1 MKREEVV
8 YKLKKLARLIKYHN
22 NLYYNEDNPEISDA
36 DYDNLRIENI
46 NLEKEFPDLVLSNS
60 PTKKVGAELTSAFK
74 KVQHL
79 VPMLSLGNTF
89 TKKDVEDYL
98 NKTKRFLQIEN
109 NMNLEFIAEPK
120 IDGLSATLIYKNGKL
135 IIGATRGDGKQG
147 ENITENI
154 KTIKEIPHYLS
165 GKIS

>member
-1 MKREEVV
+1 MKEEVIN
-8 YKLKKLARLIKYHN
+8 KLKKLASLIEYHN

-46 NLEKEFPDLVLSNS
+46 KLEKEFPDLVLSNS

-89 TKKDVEDYL
+89 TKNDVQDYL
-98 NKTKRFLQIEN
+98 DKTRRFLQIDN
-109 NMNLEFIAEPK
+109 NTELEFIAEPK
-120 IDGLSATLIYKNGKL
+120 IDGLSATLI
-135 IIGATRGDGKQG
+135 
-147 ENITENI
+147 
-154 KTIKEIPHYLS
+154 
-165 GKIS
+165 